1 MTLLHLGPL
10 HAIEW
15 VMFLALLLGPVAALA
30 ATVLVVRRRDE
41 REAALETDTLHVP
54 APRTPSERS

>member
-10 HAIEW
+10 HAVQW

-30 ATVLVVRRRDE
+30 TTVRPDAR
-41 REAALETDTLHVP
+41 
-54 APRTPSERS
+54 PRPPHPQ